1 MDIQVVNNLL
11 EQFNDSFYE
20 IEELALKQGIKS
32 LTTTELHLIEAVG
45 TDAVSMNELADKLGI
60 TMGTATVAISKLSKK
75 KFIDRKRCEQDRRK
89 VFVSLNKNGIQ
100 ALNYHNDFHK
110 TIINN
115 ITAGLSEEELSNF
128 VSVFQKILKK
138 LDTRL
143 EYIRPDNLLSFS
155 VGSDLKILEIKGS
168 SAVKSYFSEKGIVE
182 DAIIKINDKTKDIL
196 KIEKNSEQFSID
208 PLDAKSIIAIKVKI

>member
-11 EQFNDSFYE
+11 EQFNNSFYE

-75 KFIDRKRCEQDRRK
+75 NFIDRKRCEQDRRK
-89 VFVSLNKNGIQ
+89 VFVSLNRNGIQ
-100 ALNYHNDFHK
+100 ALKYHHEFHR

-115 ITAGLSEEELSNF
+115 ITEGLSEGELSNF
-128 VSVFQKILKK
+128 VNVFQKILKK
-138 LDTRL
+138 LETQL
-143 EYIRPDNLLSFS
+143 EYVRPDNLLNFP
-155 VGSDLKILEIKGS
+155 VGSVLKILEIKGS
-168 SAVKSYFSEKGIVE
+168 SAVKSYFEEKGIVE
-182 DAIIKINDKTKDIL
+182 DARIKICDKTKDIL
-196 KIEKNSEQFSID
+196 KIENRSEQLSID
-208 PLDAKSIIAIKVKI
+208 PLDAKLIIAIKIKI